1 MNIPGAGMADG
12 QSRAA
17 SLFETLSSTLL
28 GFVLSVAV
36 QRTLFP
42 AMGHDFGYAE
52 NMVVASVFTVVSILR
67 GYSVRRPFNAFRDQL
82 P

>member
-1 MNIPGAGMADG
+1 MAGG
-12 QSRAA
+12 QSRSA
-17 SLFETLSSTLL
+17 SFLETLTSTLL

-36 QRTLFP
+36 QRALFP

-52 NMVVASVFTVVSILR
+52 NLVVASVFTAVSILR
-67 GYSVRRPFNAFRDQL
+67 GYTVRRVFNALRDQL